1 MITLDSILENIIA
14 EIVILVVSFLV
25 YVFVPNQIR
34 KDKAEKDKTKYD
46 PLSIALF
53 LELISISNLI
63 LNLSFWN
70 KSELTVFLALV
81 SIAFGYLI
89 YYIYNNQCPS
99 CKKFIRAKK
108 KIDDK
113 IIREFTREW
122 KYQPMRIW
130 LYSNGEVWKEEPVGK
145 EKTRNENWITKQ
157 EFYECNHCKYKWDSG
172 HFNVNLDEKTR
183 PKQEEV
189 IQTDKKDPNDPS
201 YSY

>member
-25 YVFVPNQIR
+25 YVFVPNLIR
-34 KDKAEKDKTKYD
+34 KDNAEKDKTKYD

-89 YYIYNNQCPS
+89 YYIYDNQCPS

-113 IIREFTREW
+113 IIKEFTREW
-122 KYQPMRIW
+122 KYQPERTL
-130 LYSNGEVWKEEPVGK
+130 LYSNGKVWKKEPVGK

-157 EFYECNHCKYKWDSG
+157 EFYECNYCGYKWDSG

-183 PKQEEV
+183 QKSEV
-189 IQTDKKDPNDPS
+189 IIQTDKKDPNEPS

>member
-25 YVFVPNQIR
+25 YVFVPNLIR
-34 KDKAEKDKTKYD
+34 KDNAEKGKTKYD
-46 PLSIALF
+46 PLSIAIF
-53 LELISISNLI
+53 IELISISNLI

-70 KSELTVFLALV
+70 KSELTIFLTLLSMAL
-81 SIAFGYLI
+81 GYLI

-108 KIDDK
+108 RIDDK
-113 IIREFTREW
+113 TIKKFTRDW

-130 LYSNGEVWKEEPVGK
+130 LYSNGEVWKKKPIGN
-145 EKTRNENWITKQ
+145 EKTRIENWITKQ
-157 EFYECNHCKYKWDSG
+157 EFYECNDCGYKWDSG
-172 HFNVNLDEKTR
+172 HFDVNLDEKTR
-183 PKQEEV
+183 PKPEV
-189 IQTDKKDPNDPS
+189 IQTDKKDPNEPS